1 MDEKT
6 YTYRSHIFTMNK
18 FVKIFSPIICI
29 FGLVLMFLL
38 DNILL
43 GFFLIVIGV
52 FDFYMYGNLV
62 TTKFILREEEFEY
75 RVKNTSRIIR
85 YEDIKKLDSRSI
97 NYFGGWLLIVPN
109 EGRPI
114 RLTVVIHNVGD
125 MIFTLKTKFDELN
138 MSDRYDEIKLAQF
151 YKTAVYSERSWIR
164 GGKILPWLIL
174 GMLLELVMFSIQLI
188 LSLNLT
194 FLILFIASLF
204 IEIIPYMY
212 FEFGIYAKE
221 LRKTVLNE
229 SWDLPE
235 MNPELDKK
243 RIRLSLLWFWAVAII
258 TIGVPWLIMFFS

>member
-1 MDEKT
+1 
-6 YTYRSHIFTMNK
+6 MNK
-18 FVKIFSPIICI
+18 IVKIITPIISV
-29 FGLVLMFLL
+29 FGLVLMLFL
-38 DNILL
+38 DNTLL
-43 GFFLIVIGV
+43 GLFLIVIGV
-52 FDFYMYGNLV
+52 IDFYMYRNLV
-62 TTKFILREEEFEY
+62 STKFILREEEFEY

-97 NYFGGWLLIVPN
+97 NYTGGWLLIIPN

-114 RLTVVIHNVGD
+114 RLTAVIHNVGD
-125 MIFTLKTKFDELN
+125 MIFTLKNKFDELS
-138 MSDRYDEIKLAQF
+138 MSDCYDEKKLAQF

-164 GGKILPWLIL
+164 GGKILPWLFL
-174 GMLLELVMFSIQLI
+174 GMLLELVMFTIQLS

-194 FLILFIASLF
+194 FLVLFIASL
-204 IEIIPYMY
+204 IIQVIPYMY

-229 SWDLPE
+229 SWDLPG

-258 TIGVPWLIMFFS
+258 TTGVPWLIMFFS